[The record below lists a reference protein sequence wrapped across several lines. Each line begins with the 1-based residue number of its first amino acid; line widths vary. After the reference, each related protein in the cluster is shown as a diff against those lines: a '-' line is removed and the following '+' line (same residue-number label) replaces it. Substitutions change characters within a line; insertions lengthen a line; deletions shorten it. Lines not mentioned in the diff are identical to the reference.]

1 MRSVAQNLGVGTTE
15 TVRKWVRR
23 PHSLPLSGRSD
34 ERALARIGATLV
46 RDKGEHTIY
55 RCTCGQHQTALPRHT
70 DITAGVVGSIIKQL
84 PCAPK
89 GWLQ

>member
-1 MRSVAQNLGVGTTE
+1 MP
-15 TVRKWVRR
+15 KPMKRR
-23 PHSLPLSGRSD
+23 D
-34 ERALARIGATLV
+34 VVRALARIGATLV
-46 RDKGEHTIY
+46 RDKGDHTIY
-55 RCTCGQHQTALPRHT
+55 RCSCGEHQTALPRHA

>member
-1 MRSVAQNLGVGTTE
+1 MP
-15 TVRKWVRR
+15 KPMKRR
-23 PHSLPLSGRSD
+23 D
-34 ERALARIGATLV
+34 VERALSRIGATLV

-84 PCAPK
+84 PCAAK

>member
-1 MRSVAQNLGVGTTE
+1 M
-15 TVRKWVRR
+15 KRR
-23 PHSLPLSGRSD
+23 
-34 ERALARIGATLV
+34 EVVRALARIGATLI
-46 RDKGEHTIY
+46 RDKGDHTIY
-55 RCTCGQHQTALPRHT
+55 RCPCGEHQTALPRHT